1 MRRIPL
7 YLVLIAFAVAT
18 LVPFAFLICGSLKG
32 ADDFFSSLFF
42 PLSKDGFLGIAW
54 DRLTFSHFKRL
65 TTELSFGRY
74 LLNSAFIASTTSVL
88 GTLFCA
94 MGGYALAKFNFA
106 GQKIVMGVVLGALIL
121 PGALMIAPSYDL
133 LFKLGLLNHYT
144 GLILPAIAPAFGVF
158 LFRQATISSLPNA
171 LIEAARIDGCGEF
184 RIFFTIALPMIKP
197 MIGAFLMITFLGAW
211 NNFIGPQ
218 IVMQSADKLPLSV
231 GVAQLKGTYG
241 QDYGLIMAGTVV
253 SVVPMLVLFLML
265 QKEFIAGLTS
275 GAVKG

>member
-1 MRRIPL
+1 MKRAPL
-7 YLVLIAFAVAT
+7 YLILSLFAVAT
-18 LVPFAFLICGSLKG
+18 LVPFGFLICGSLKTT
-32 ADDFFSSLFF
+32 DDFFSSLFL
-42 PLSKDGFLGIAW
+42 PAGNGFLGIAW
-54 DRLTFSHFKRL
+54 DRLTLSHFTRL
-65 TTELSFGRY
+65 TEELNFGRY

-88 GTLFCA
+88 GTLFCT

-106 GQKIVMGVVLGALIL
+106 GKNIVTALVVGALIL

-133 LFKLGLLNHYT
+133 LFKLGLLNRFA

-158 LFRQATISSLPNA
+158 LFRQATLSSLPNA
-171 LIEAARIDGCGEF
+171 LIEAARIDGCGEI
-184 RIFFTIALPMIKP
+184 RIFFTIALPMVKP

-253 SVVPMLVLFLML
+253 SVIPVLVLFLML